1 MNANTNEAAS
11 LAEFITRIQSP
22 DDAISGPAWQGAQI
36 YGPAAIQPLAD
47 MMGSGDFE
55 VARKAKR
62 ALYIITRHAGR
73 PGAANEASAA
83 ESALITALRRNQAT
97 VRREALWMLSEIGG
111 DRAVRPMAAL
121 LTDEEAR
128 EDARAALMRLP
139 GKRATA
145 ALRAAFRAAPE
156 PFKYALADA
165 LRKRGAQV
173 EGYPTRKLTPSKQTT
188 VTPVVQ
194 RLPAS

>member
-1 MNANTNEAAS
+1 MY
-11 LAEFITRIQSP
+11 R
-22 DDAISGPAWQGAQI
+22 
-36 YGPAAIQPLAD
+36 
-47 MMGSGDFE
+47 
-55 VARKAKR
+55 
-62 ALYIITRHAGR
+62 ITRHAGR
-73 PGAANEASAA
+73 PGAESEARAA
-83 ESALITALRRNQAT
+83 ESALITALRHHRAT

-128 EDARAALMRLP
+128 EDARATLMRLP
-139 GKRATA
+139 GSRATA

-173 EGYPTRKLTPSKQTT
+173 EGYPSRKLAPSKQTT
-188 VTPVVQ
+188 VRPIALA
-194 RLPAS
+194 R

>member
-1 MNANTNEAAS
+1 MNANTSAASS
-11 LAEFITRIQSP
+11 LAEFISRIRSP
-22 DDAISGPAWQGAQI
+22 DDSISGPAWQGAQS
-36 YGPAAIQPLAD
+36 YGAAAIKPLAD
-47 MMGSGDFE
+47 IMGNGDFE
-55 VARKAKR
+55 VARNAKR
-62 ALYIITRHAGR
+62 ALYRITRHAGR
-73 PGAANEASAA
+73 PGAADEARAA
-83 ESALITALRRNQAT
+83 ESALITALRHERAT

-121 LTDEEAR
+121 LTDEAAR

-139 GKRATA
+139 GNRATA

-173 EGYPTRKLTPSKQTT
+173 EGYPSQKLAPSRQTT
-188 VTPVVQ
+188 V
-194 RLPAS
+194 RALAPAH